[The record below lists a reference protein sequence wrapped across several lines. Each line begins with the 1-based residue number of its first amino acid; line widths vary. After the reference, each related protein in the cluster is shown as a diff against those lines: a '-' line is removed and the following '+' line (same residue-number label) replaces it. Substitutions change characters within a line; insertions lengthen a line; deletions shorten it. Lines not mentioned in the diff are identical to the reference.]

1 VLFSPGWR
9 AASGQGSILAF
20 FTAGLLLGGALSGL
34 AVWLL
39 SGLSEPIP
47 QGGRAAAVAAVAAT
61 GVLREFGVLRLS
73 LPQNARQIP
82 LEVLQRRP
90 RLGPM
95 QFGFELGTGVR
106 TYVTSSAPYM
116 AALALLLSHPA
127 LAAATAAGLGFGL
140 GRALTAATVLWSRD
154 PEWNARA
161 AARMPLL
168 TRLAV
173 TALAAA
179 LLTAAVG

>member
-1 VLFSPGWR
+1 M
-9 AASGQGSILAF
+9 GQGPILAF

-34 AVWLL
+34 VVWLL

-47 QGGRAAAVAAVAAT
+47 RSGRAVAVAAVAAA
-61 GVLREFGVLRLS
+61 GVLREFGLLRFP

-82 LEVLQRRP
+82 LDVLRLRP

-106 TYVTSSAPYM
+106 TYVTSSAPYVV
-116 AALALLLSHPA
+116 ALALLLSHPA
-127 LAAATAAGLGFGL
+127 PQVAVTTGLGFGV

-161 AARMPLL
+161 AVRMPLL

-179 LLTAAVG
+179 LLLMVTGRW

>member
-1 VLFSPGWR
+1 M
-9 AASGQGSILAF
+9 GQGSVLAL

-34 AVWLL
+34 VVWLL

-47 QGGRAAAVAAVAAT
+47 ETGRAAAVAAVAVA
-61 GVLREFGVLRLS
+61 GVLREFGVLRLP

-82 LEVLQRRP
+82 QDVLRMRP
-90 RLGPM
+90 RLGPV

-106 TYVTSSAPYM
+106 TYVSSSAPYV

-127 LAAATAAGLGFGL
+127 ARVAAAAGLGFGV

-154 PEWNARA
+154 PGWNARA
-161 AARMPLL
+161 AVRMPLL

-173 TALAAA
+173 TALALA
-179 LLTAAVG
+179 LLLAVTR